1 MRLTNHRNPTNRRI
15 LELRPDADR
24 SGSTPKEKVARC
36 PSARYN
42 ILGEEDLLPGVGG
55 VPRCPFFYSP
65 KTGGQGVDR
74 GSEKSLSTE
83 RVLCMDSRLRGND
96 KRGYRDSSLPRVPG
110 DRPTPFPPPRAGSR
124 GIEGFGVIRGSMQ
137 KRCRRS
143 SCRGFGGVPQF
154 PPSPKIEDPPQEE
167 WGPEVESN

>member
-15 LELRPDADR
+15 LELRPDTDLPGA
-24 SGSTPKEKVARC
+24 TPKEKVARY
-36 PSARYN
+36 SAARYN
-42 ILGEEDLLPGVGG
+42 ILGEVQEDLLPGVGG

-74 GSEKSLSTE
+74 GSGKRLSAE

-96 KRGYRDSSLPRVPG
+96 KRGYR
-110 DRPTPFPPPRAGSR
+110 

-137 KRCRRS
+137 ERCRKS

-154 PPSPKIEDPPQEE
+154 SPSPKSGGQGLKAIRQQALQSYYQEAYQ
-167 WGPEVESN
+167 WKRF